1 MEAVNGNG
9 DQVVDG
15 NGEQVVNETT
25 NNYSC
30 VGDSGANDSQE
41 PYIGMEFESQEKAY
55 SFYSLYAKSVGFG
68 ISIKTS
74 KRSKVSTEFIDV
86 TYACTRYG
94 KKRASTAHNPH
105 PCLKVDCEASLRIK
119 INCDGKWIVH
129 SFIKDHNHEVFPTYA
144 HYFPCHRRINKS
156 QKNCIETLRHVGVKT
171 TKIFATM
178 AKQHGGYENIGCLE
192 KDIRNHSDKSRR
204 LALES
209 GDATTMLECFILM
222 QEENP
227 RFFYA
232 IDLDD
237 EDRVRNVFWVDA
249 KGRDDYQEF
258 GDVISFDTAYITN
271 KYKMSFA
278 PFIGVNNHFQS
289 RLLGCALLGWWKHG
303 SKQWAGNLQL
313 KYEVNWSSKRRWT

>member
-1 MEAVNGNG
+1 M
-9 DQVVDG
+9 
-15 NGEQVVNETT
+15 
-25 NNYSC
+25 
-30 VGDSGANDSQE
+30 
-41 PYIGMEFESQEKAY
+41 
-55 SFYSLYAKSVGFG
+55 
-68 ISIKTS
+68 
-74 KRSKVSTEFIDV
+74 
-86 TYACTRYG
+86 
-94 KKRASTAHNPH
+94 
-105 PCLKVDCEASLRIK
+105 DCEASLRIK

-129 SFIKDHNHEVFPTYA
+129 SFIKNQNHEVFPTYS

-156 QKNCIETLRHVGVKT
+156 QKNCIETLQHVGVKT

-237 EDRVRNVFWVDA
+237 EDRIRNVFRVDA
-249 KGRDDYQEF
+249 KGRDDYQ
-258 GDVISFDTAYITN
+258 
-271 KYKMSFA
+271 
-278 PFIGVNNHFQS
+278 
-289 RLLGCALLGWWKHG
+289 
-303 SKQWAGNLQL
+303 
-313 KYEVNWSSKRRWT
+313 